1 MRGVVHFEIPAD
13 DLDRAKAFYG
23 SVFDWQIV
31 TMPMGGGVDYTGA
44 TTTPVDEQTMMPTT
58 PGAIN
63 GALVPRDES
72 NSATVVTIDVDAI
85 DEALQQVEAAGGTT
99 VTPRTAIPGMGA
111 FAYFK
116 DPEGNV
122 VGLWETTT

>member
-13 DLDRAKAFYG
+13 DLDRAKTFYG
-23 SVFDWQIV
+23 SVFGWQIT
-31 TMPMGGGVDYTGA
+31 TMPMGGGEYTGV
-44 TTTPVDEQTMMPTT
+44 TTTPVDQQTMMPQA

-63 GALVPRDES
+63 GALVERGES
-72 NSATVVTIDVDAI
+72 TPATVVTIDVDAI
-85 DEALQQVEAAGGTT
+85 DEALQQIEAGGGTT
-99 VTPRTAIPGMGA
+99 VTSRTEIPGMGA

>member
-1 MRGVVHFEIPAD
+1 
-13 DLDRAKAFYG
+13 
-23 SVFDWQIV
+23 
-31 TMPMGGGVDYTGA
+31 MGGGVDYTGV
-44 TTTPVDEQTMMPTT
+44 TTTPVDEQTMLPKT

-63 GALVPRDES
+63 GALVERDQS
-72 NSATVVTIDVDAI
+72 NPATVVTIDVDAI
-85 DEALQQVEAAGGTT
+85 DEALQQIEAAGGST

-122 VGLWETTT
+122 VGLWETTS